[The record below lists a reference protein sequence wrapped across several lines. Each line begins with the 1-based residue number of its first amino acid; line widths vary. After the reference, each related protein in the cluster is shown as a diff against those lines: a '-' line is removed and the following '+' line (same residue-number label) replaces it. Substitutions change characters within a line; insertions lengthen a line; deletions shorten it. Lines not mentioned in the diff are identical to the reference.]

1 MSRQLIALVSF
12 LLLQTVFA
20 ATATNRNWGAITIK
34 NNGAYVAKFT
44 IDYFQNGQQ
53 KQESSGS
60 VPGLLTFFK

>member
-1 MSRQLIALVSF
+1 MTRQLIALVSF

-44 IDYFQNGQQ
+44 IDYYQNGVA
-53 KQESSGS
+53 KQEDSGRF
-60 VPGLLTFFK
+60 PG